1 MAVTIQSGSEE
12 EKIVRFILKKYPVT
26 NMDIARTLGIKLD
39 RVNLIMMKLEKR
51 GVVTLDVL
59 PDVWYVR
66 MAGGDIRFVGANPTQ
81 KKKLK
86 HKKSKKK
93 KKLLKKRDNYEGMMY
108 Q

>member
-26 NMDIARTLGIKLD
+26 NMDIARALGIKLD
-39 RVNLIMMKLEKR
+39 RVNLILMKLEKR
-51 GVVTLDVL
+51 GVIQLDVL

-66 MAGGDIRFVGANPTQ
+66 MISGDIRFVGTNPTQ
-81 KKKLK
+81 QKKLK